1 MILDT
6 TGHEEALIGTLI
18 TYGDLFEQ
26 AKANIDESYFYNV
39 KLKTIWKLCESTY
52 ERTKALDLVLLVE
65 EAKIQKKLA
74 EIGAEA
80 YLSKI
85 MDLGYNKG
93 HLRYYI
99 CEIKKGFYYREQLK
113 AVEKFKKDNDA
124 ENLLKKVG
132 SSQREISILENSTA
146 LELKDVICSFLD
158 EMENPLDIIKTG
170 FASIDR
176 GSAPA
181 RGDLFVLAAR
191 EQVGKSVVCINLIK
205 KFLEEGRKC
214 LVYTTEMSPEQYFK
228 RQVAIYTKIPYVS
241 LKFHKTDITQ
251 LGEIVDFV
259 KKFCYEQE
267 EKLIFSSISHPTSA
281 DIRAEM
287 ERVKPDVVILDN
299 LSGAKLPKGY
309 ENKTDR
315 IAEYADDLK
324 DALIEHNALG
334 VLVCHLN
341 RDSLKANSEP
351 ETSNIKDCSHLEEI
365 ASQVLLLWV
374 DKGSAGDVSDFKRI
388 YWKLAKDRDG
398 FGGRGSFMLNRKN
411 LLVVE
416 EGYEN
421 ETK

>member
-1 MILDT
+1 MITDT
-6 TGHEEALIGTLI
+6 TGHEEALLGTII
-18 TYGDLFEQ
+18 TFGNLFAQ
-26 AKANIDESYFYNV
+26 AKANIDESYFSNA
-39 KLKTIWKLCESTY
+39 KLKIIWKLCESTF
-52 ERTKALDLVLLVE
+52 ERTRALDLILLVE
-65 EAKIQKKLA
+65 EAKSQRKLT

-85 MDLGYNKG
+85 MGLGYAKE

-99 CEIKKGFYYREQLK
+99 AEIKKGFYFREQIK
-113 AVEKFKKDNDA
+113 AADKFKKDNDT
-124 ENLLKKVG
+124 ESLLREVSAAQK
-132 SSQREISILENSTA
+132 EISILENSTA
-146 LELKDVICSFLD
+146 LELKDVIGSFLD
-158 EMENPLDIIKTG
+158 EMEHPLDIIKTG
-170 FASIDR
+170 FSSIDR

-191 EQVGKSVVCINLIK
+191 EQVGKSVVCINLLK
-205 KFLEEGRKC
+205 KFLEDGRKC

-228 RQVAIYTKIPYVS
+228 RQVALYTKVPYVG

-251 LGEIVDFV
+251 IGVIIDFV
-259 KKFCYEQE
+259 KSFAEDYK
-267 EKLIFSSISHPTSA
+267 EKLVFSSIAHPTSA

-287 ERVKPDVVILDN
+287 QRVKPDIVILDN
-299 LSGAKLPKGY
+299 LSGAKLPRGY

-341 RDSLKANSEP
+341 RDSLKVNTEP

-374 DKGSAGDVSDFKRI
+374 DKDANNDIKNFKRI
-388 YWKLAKDRDG
+388 NWKLAKDRDG
-398 FGGRGSFMLNRKN
+398 FGGRGTFMLNRLN
-411 LLVVE
+411 LRVVE

-421 ETK
+421 ETN